1 MSRGED
7 EKGNNDSNQ
16 VTEYRKKQKRKITNQ
31 IYSHKKRFTSLI
43 KYIISNI
50 AIFLFILSI
59 FTTIIGIVIFD
70 ISPFQPLEEIAA
82 KQSEYR
88 KIAADDVKKSEIVSD
103 HLKLGNTFLSVLQL
117 DAANI
122 EFDEALKLDP
132 LNLSARRGLLKSEIF
147 KPIVEGDYDPEI
159 TEKRLMLILQ
169 EDPDDPHALLF
180 LGSIYSP
187 IDTERAI
194 EYYHIA
200 IDKDPSIAAA
210 YFGIGFIYDEQN
222 RYDEALI
229 MYEKALS
236 LSKWNQL
243 FLDNLGHLY
252 YLRNEYNKSIEKYEL
267 LLRLNENYLPA
278 YYTISNTYRLTGN
291 MEQARLDQETVIKL
305 LGDENVTRLKRNEEP
320 WFFSFGSDKVNFFD
334 YSKKKSYAYYNI
346 ALTYYLLGNES
357 EAKGYLKKA
366 KDLHLDKESELD
378 VKRLIYFDIGMLGAK
393 QPALLN
399 RTEEFMREFME

>member
-1 MSRGED
+1 MR
-7 EKGNNDSNQ
+7 KGDDVKENNGSNQ
-16 VTEYRKKQKRKITNQ
+16 VTEYRKKQKRKIINQ
-31 IYSHKKRFTSLI
+31 IYSRKKSFTSLI
-43 KYIISNI
+43 KYIKKIISNK
-50 AIFLFILSI
+50 ANFLFILSI

-70 ISPFQPLEEIAA
+70 ISPFQPLEELAA

-88 KIAADDVKKSEIVSD
+88 KIAADDVKKSEIVSN

-132 LNLSARRGLLKSEIF
+132 LNLSARKGLLKSEIF
-147 KPIVEGDYDPEI
+147 RPIVEGDYDPEI

-169 EDPDDPHALLF
+169 EDPNDPHALLF
-180 LGSIYSP
+180 LGSIYSS
-187 IDTERAI
+187 IDTEQAI
-194 EYYHIA
+194 EYYNEA

-222 RYDEALI
+222 KYDEALI

-252 YLRNEYNKSIEKYEL
+252 YLRKEYNKSIEKYEL

-278 YYTISNTYRLTGN
+278 YYTISNTYRLAGN
-291 MEQARLDQETVIKL
+291 MEQARLDQEKVIKL
-305 LGDENVTRLKRNEEP
+305 LGDENVTILNLP
-320 WFFSFGSDKVNFFD
+320 IGYFSNYV
-334 YSKKKSYAYYNI
+334 
-346 ALTYYLLGNES
+346 
-357 EAKGYLKKA
+357 
-366 KDLHLDKESELD
+366 
-378 VKRLIYFDIGMLGAK
+378 
-393 QPALLN
+393 LN
-399 RTEEFMREFME
+399 

>member
-132 LNLSARRGLLKSEIF
+132 LNLSARRGLLKSEI
-147 KPIVEGDYDPEI
+147 
-159 TEKRLMLILQ
+159 
-169 EDPDDPHALLF
+169 
-180 LGSIYSP
+180 S
-187 IDTERAI
+187 
-194 EYYHIA
+194 
-200 IDKDPSIAAA
+200 
-210 YFGIGFIYDEQN
+210 N
-222 RYDEALI
+222 
-229 MYEKALS
+229 
-236 LSKWNQL
+236 
-243 FLDNLGHLY
+243 
-252 YLRNEYNKSIEKYEL
+252 L
-267 LLRLNENYLPA
+267 LLKEIMIQKSR
-278 YYTISNTYRLTGN
+278 
-291 MEQARLDQETVIKL
+291 
-305 LGDENVTRLKRNEEP
+305 KR
-320 WFFSFGSDKVNFFD
+320 D
-334 YSKKKSYAYYNI
+334 
-346 ALTYYLLGNES
+346 
-357 EAKGYLKKA
+357 
-366 KDLHLDKESELD
+366 
-378 VKRLIYFDIGMLGAK
+378 
-393 QPALLN
+393 
-399 RTEEFMREFME
+399 